1 MDANESLPYT
11 RSAMSDDERIS
22 ILADIILDAIS
33 AEEAQNTGMEG

>member
-11 RSAMSDDERIS
+11 RSAMSDDERVA

-33 AEEAQNTGMEG
+33 TEEAQGAETEG